1 MSRCLFPLLLVVF
14 MPTLFACG
22 ATLQSV
28 SYGGG
33 EPRQPFLVEIV
44 EDRPKRATETV
55 SLTVAELD
63 PAGAMDEWPGGGIMG
78 SMREAA
84 ARAGAHFL
92 LLERLDTRWRRA
104 FYATGLRLKEGATN
118 AVSECTHSAFA
129 PAAQAVSTRA
139 GTCLR
144 ELKRQR
150 PSLVGILGYTIT
162 VDAFGH
168 AKRALPA
175 ADSSRDTQMQ
185 KCLLKP
191 VFKADFGQPGTY
203 GCKAEL
209 RLELQ

>member
-1 MSRCLFPLLLVVF
+1 LCFVLLL
-14 MPTLFACG
+14 PTLCACG

-33 EPRQPFLVEIV
+33 EPRQPFLVQIV

-63 PAGAMDEWPGGGIMG
+63 PAGTMTDRPGVGVRGFMLK
-78 SMREAA
+78 AA

-118 AVSECTHSAFA
+118 TVPECTHIAYE
-129 PAAQAVSTRA
+129 PAAQAVLVQA
-139 GTCLR
+139 GNCLR
-144 ELKRQR
+144 DLKRQR
-150 PSLVGILGYTIT
+150 PSLVGVLGYTIT
-162 VDAFGH
+162 VDAFGR

-175 ADSSRDTQMQ
+175 EDSSRDTQMQ
-185 KCLLKP
+185 KCLLRP

-203 GCKAEL
+203 GCNAEL